1 MGRQQTRTS
10 RFDTGY
16 DARSGWLYRYQC
28 EWAIVVGDRTRRL
41 RRKRGMTLG
50 NLADAISTPSGDG
63 YSVGYLSKLERGF
76 ANPPLY
82 AYLAIAVALG
92 VEPGRLL
99 GSDDALGEVSDAEL
113 TLIRALRV
121 AAIEPYEALARLVE
135 RA

>member
-1 MGRQQTRTS
+1 MS
-10 RFDTGY
+10 HVESGY
-16 DARSGWLYRYQC
+16 GARAGWLNRYQC
-28 EWAIVVGDRTRRL
+28 EWSVIVGDRVRRL
-41 RRKRGMTLG
+41 RRKKGMTLG
-50 NLADAISTPSGDG
+50 GLANAVSTPGGEG
-63 YSVGYLSKLERGF
+63 YSSGYLSKLERGF

-82 AYLAIAVALG
+82 TYLAIAVALG